1 MGTHSEKKP
10 RSRRGRA
17 TKSETYRSNESGY
30 QLNFGLE
37 RWRSQGK
44 GPVFVRLPGRVLYR
58 LEDVE
63 MATVSISFANFSQA
77 RNASIPSY
85 KTNWR

>member
-30 QLNFGLE
+30 QLNFGLAAGLFVAAQVGYTLAAAVYDSMLVE
-37 RWRSQGK
+37 VA
-44 GPVFVRLPGRVLYR
+44 GPLHVGGASGFGR
-58 LEDVE
+58 
-63 MATVSISFANFSQA
+63 A
-77 RNASIPSY
+77 
-85 KTNWR
+85 

>member
-30 QLNFGLE
+30 QLNFGL
-37 RWRSQGK
+37 K
-44 GPVFVRLPGRVLYR
+44 GYYSVRLTYQDRIVYSVRDDELLVVVVR
-58 LEDVE
+58 
-63 MATVSISFANFSQA
+63 A
-77 RNASIPSY
+77 RTHY
-85 KTNWR
+85 GD